1 MACPSSALG
10 LNCCQFSCC
19 IPSIPAIDFPI
30 NLHPDW
36 MGNLVQSC
44 PDICLRDMVIP
55 GTHDSGSYSI
65 DTFKPFS
72 AVGRTQNVTVV
83 EQLHRGARYLDLHIA
98 GSGRDKVSIF
108 HGCLQGTVLERVLE
122 DIHLFCQDFPG
133 EFLIVELS
141 AEFGRDFKP
150 AQKKK
155 ALDLV
160 KDILGDKLYVEN
172 DCKKLRSTPLKDLT
186 QSGKQICVLLQGK
199 MYEELVVDG
208 TEYTPESVAKE
219 YGFFSS
225 DVWMSSKYNYVVFMR
240 EDTFVLCDAAQDA
253 KETCWLVF
261 TALFLTN
268 VFLPAFITP
277 LLREQQHERYQPVV
291 GMDLGRS
298 QGPWKEGGKILDQS
312 NCFDSRN
319 EWTCRHGSSALWLV
333 DVAACLFGQ

>member
-1 MACPSSALG
+1 
-10 LNCCQFSCC
+10 
-19 IPSIPAIDFPI
+19 
-30 NLHPDW
+30 
-36 MGNLVQSC
+36 
-44 PDICLRDMVIP
+44 MVIP

-225 DVWMSSKYNYVVFMR
+225 DVWMSSKY
-240 EDTFVLCDAAQDA
+240 
-253 KETCWLVF
+253 K
-261 TALFLTN
+261 
-268 VFLPAFITP
+268 
-277 LLREQQHERYQPVV
+277 
-291 GMDLGRS
+291 
-298 QGPWKEGGKILDQS
+298 
-312 NCFDSRN
+312 
-319 EWTCRHGSSALWLV
+319 
-333 DVAACLFGQ
+333 